1 MMPQVIVFRGK
12 NKQICQTDDPDV
24 YLTVFTDEAT
34 AYDGLKRRIIPGKGA
49 LHCSI
54 CTRLFEL
61 LEENGVHTHFI
72 GTDGECGML
81 IRKVE
86 MLPVTVV
93 VRNIAA
99 GAICERLG
107 VARGKQFRVPITEFH
122 MKSDL
127 LGHPMV
133 NESQLE
139 ALEILDEDTLD
150 EMRRIALRI
159 NALLQHYLFP
169 RGMELIDFRT
179 EFGRDGDR
187 LVVTDELT
195 PATCRLRESGTGEEL
210 DMDLFRNEMGD
221 ILAAYNDLGRRLLFE
236 ECGD

>member
-1 MMPQVIVFRGK
+1 MPQVIVFRGK
-12 NKQICQTDDPDV
+12 NKQICQTDDPGI
-24 YLTVFTDEAT
+24 YLSLFTDEAT

-54 CTRLFEL
+54 CARFFEL
-61 LEENGVHTHFI
+61 LGRSGVRTHYI

-99 GAICERLG
+99 GAICEKLG
-107 VARGKQFRVPITEFH
+107 VARGTQFSTPVTELH
-122 MKSDL
+122 LKSDKL
-127 LGHPMV
+127 NHPMV

-139 ALEILDEDTLD
+139 ALGILDGDTL
-150 EMRRIALRI
+150 EAMRRTALRI
-159 NALLQHYLFP
+159 NSLLKDYLSP
-169 RGMELIDFRT
+169 RGMDLIDFRT
-179 EFGRDGDR
+179 EFGRDGEG
-187 LVVTDELT
+187 LVVTDEIT
-195 PATCRLRESGTGEEL
+195 PATCRFRESGTGEEL

-221 ILAAYNDLGRRLLFE
+221 ILIAYTNLGRRLLS
-236 ECGD
+236 GGQ